1 MNQIL
6 FSFDD
11 KNSQNN
17 NNNNNNSMRKKIRK
31 LSLSNLQ
38 FIISIIVLII
48 LIFVL
53 LFYLF
58 HLFNKENK
66 SNDLINNYSVFKLYS
81 NYNQNNSTSENDNN
95 IFGIIEIPKINV
107 YYPIFSKITDDFLKV
122 APCKI
127 AGDSPKKN
135 GNLCIAGHNYN
146 NSMFFSNLNLLTNN
160 DEIYIYDNDN
170 IKYIYYVF
178 NKYEV
183 SEGDLSPINNFDENS
198 KELTLITCNNFNS
211 KRIIVKAKQK
221 GL

>member
-11 KNSQNN
+11 KNSQNID
-17 NNNNNNSMRKKIRK
+17 NSSSQKNQKK
-31 LSLSNLQ
+31 LSLSNFQ

-48 LIFVL
+48 LIFML
-53 LFYLF
+53 SFYLF
-58 HLFNKENK
+58 SLFKKEKK
-66 SNDLINNYSVFKLYS
+66 SNELIDNYSVFKLYS
-81 NYNQNNSTSENDNN
+81 DINQNDSMAESDNN
-95 IFGIIEIPKINV
+95 IFGIIEIPKVNI
-107 YYPIFSKITDDFLKV
+107 YYPIISKISDETLKI

-127 AGDSPKKN
+127 SGDLPDRNS
-135 GNLCIAGHNYN
+135 NLCIAGHNYN
-146 NSMFFSNLNLLTNN
+146 NSMFFSNLNLLNNN
-160 DEIYIYDNDN
+160 DEIYIYDNN
-170 IKYIYYVF
+170 SIKYIYYVF

-183 SEGDLSPINNFDENS
+183 DEGDLSPISDYTENT

>member
-17 NNNNNNSMRKKIRK
+17 DNSSGHKKIKK
-31 LSLSNLQ
+31 LSLSNFQ
-38 FIISIIVLII
+38 FVISIIILIVLI
-48 LIFVL
+48 FTL

-58 HLFNKENK
+58 SLFNKENK
-66 SNDLINNYSVFKLYS
+66 SDDLINNYSVFKLYS
-81 NYNQNNSTSENDNN
+81 NYNQDNSVAENDNN

-107 YYPIFSKITDDFLKV
+107 YYPVFSKITDDFLKV

-127 AGDSPKKN
+127 SGDLPNKN
-135 GNLCIAGHNYN
+135 GNLCIAAHNYN
-146 NSMFFSNLNLLTNN
+146 NSMFFSNLNLLTDN
-160 DEIYIYDNDN
+160 DEIYIYDNN
-170 IKYIYYVF
+170 NTKFTYYVF

-183 SEGDLSPINNFDENS
+183 NEGDLSPINDFDENS

-211 KRIIVKAKQK
+211 KRIIVKAKQR
-221 GL
+221 GF